1 MAQDEQIFARMNLVE
16 IATVVLIAL
25 ILAVAFRSL
34 IAPMAAL
41 TAGVLSYT
49 VALRLVSW
57 AGQRSGFEAPVELQP
72 LMVVLLLGV
81 VTDYAI
87 FLLAGFRRQLAAG
100 VPRARATRAAVA
112 ENAPIIAT
120 AGLMVAAG
128 TAVLVV
134 ADLRFFRA
142 FGPGLA
148 LTVLLG
154 LAVAL
159 TLVPAFLAVLGR
171 AVFWPSRIRADESAQ
186 PSVGSEV
193 PTVARGPS
201 LRARAL
207 HLATRRPVAFVVA
220 SSASPRCLSPR
231 MACATP
237 RWASTW

>member
-1 MAQDEQIFARMNLVE
+1 MA
-16 IATVVLIAL
+16 
-25 ILAVAFRSL
+25 LA
-34 IAPMAAL
+34 
-41 TAGVLSYT
+41 AGVLSYT
-49 VALRLVSW
+49 VALRLVEW
-57 AGQRSGFEAPVELQP
+57 AGQRSGFAAPVELQP

-100 VPRARATRAAVA
+100 VPRARAARLAVA

-148 LTVLLG
+148 LTVLVG

-159 TLVPAFLAVLGR
+159 TLVPALLAVLGR
-171 AVFWPSRIRADESAQ
+171 VVFWPSRVAAPDSPGPGRPPTPRRLASVVAGSHAAPRDEPSGRLRGRRARHGRAARRF
-186 PSVGSEV
+186 VRLARR
-193 PTVARGPS
+193 VAR
-201 LRARAL
+201 L
-207 HLATRRPVAFVVA
+207 
-220 SSASPRCLSPR
+220 
-231 MACATP
+231 
-237 RWASTW
+237 